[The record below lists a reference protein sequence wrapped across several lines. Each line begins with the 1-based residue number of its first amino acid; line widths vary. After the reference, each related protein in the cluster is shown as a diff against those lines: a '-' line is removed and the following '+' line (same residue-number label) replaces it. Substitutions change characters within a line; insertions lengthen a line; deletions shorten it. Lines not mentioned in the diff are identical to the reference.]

1 MRSSAILFLLLGLL
15 AAGMPAAARADSGR
29 ASAARADLGRASAA
43 RADLG
48 RASAAR
54 ADLGRASAAR
64 ADLGR
69 ASAARADLGRASAA
83 RVDLGRASAA
93 RQLSRTERALAATV
107 QAARAPRAELGR
119 SASAA
124 RPFWD
129 AVDRMSRALQQADAG
144 LRAGDS
150 RYFAG
155 LGEGSRA
162 LAELEVVWARTRR
175 DPGVGA
181 GIAALSTSYR
191 RLRNG
196 YGWEALRRRQG
207 GALTAAET
215 RRFHALQQADAQ
227 VAQHLKPVQAK
238 AAKTGDKAMA
248 EQLRRL
254 REQAERVAT
263 AELTLE
269 AYLTAELLH
278 DIVQGEWAASQHYVK
293 PAYRAAWRKAA
304 PAIEKLATDP
314 GVGFVFTADLSKAE
328 AWSFDAGADEA
339 SAAAAP
345 AAPTKPAVDDTPVDE
360 VEIVEGRPHR
370 TAGVEEDG
378 TALTDE
384 EAPAAVA
391 PTPASEPAE
400 IPAMGAPAGIEDG
413 PTAESAPVVA
423 PPPVQAVPAEPAPS
437 AEPAPVP
444 PAAVPPADGPEAGA
458 GEGTAI
464 NPATMGDDEPPP
476 VIEPGSGRPAAPQV
490 PPDAAPQDPDVIPT
504 PPPDAPLPGD
514 APAEEPDITARPPES
529 PPPAVGGDPADQ
541 PPPADADP
549 RPVEPPPPP
558 PA

>member
-1 MRSSAILFLLLGLL
+1 MRPSAIVFLLLGLL
-15 AAGMPAAARADSGR
+15 AAGMPAAARADS
-29 ASAARADLGRASAA
+29 
-43 RADLG
+43 
-48 RASAAR
+48 
-54 ADLGRASAAR
+54 
-64 ADLGR
+64 
-69 ASAARADLGRASAA
+69 
-83 RVDLGRASAA
+83 GRASAA

-129 AVDRMSRALQQADAG
+129 AVDRMSHALQQADAG
-144 LRAGDS
+144 LRAGGS

-162 LAELEVVWARTRR
+162 LAELEVVWARSRHR

-181 GIAALSTSYR
+181 GIEALSKSYR

-215 RRFHALQQADAQ
+215 RRFHALQQADAH
-227 VAQHLKPVQAK
+227 VAEHLKPVQAK

-248 EQLRRL
+248 DQLRRL

-293 PAYRAAWRKAA
+293 PAYRAVWRKAA

-339 SAAAAP
+339 APAAAAEAP
-345 AAPTKPAVDDTPVDE
+345 AAVAPAAATKPAVDDTPVDE
-360 VEIVEGRPHR
+360 VEIVDGRPHR

-378 TALTDE
+378 TAPTDE
-384 EAPAAVA
+384 GAPAAAEGGATDPTAASAPPAVA
-391 PTPASEPAE
+391 PSPAL
-400 IPAMGAPAGIEDG
+400 
-413 PTAESAPVVA
+413 
-423 PPPVQAVPAEPAPS
+423 PAEPAPS
-437 AEPAPVP
+437 AEAAPVP
-444 PAAVPPADGPEAGA
+444 LTAATPADAPEAGA
-458 GEGTAI
+458 GEGAATD
-464 NPATMGDDEPPP
+464 PAAMGDDEPP
-476 VIEPGSGRPAAPQV
+476 VIAPGSGKPEADQA
-490 PPDAAPQDPDVIPT
+490 PPDAVATPQDPDVLPA
-504 PPPDAPLPGD
+504 PPPGD
-514 APAEEPDITARPPES
+514 APAEEPDLTAKPPES
-529 PPPAVGGDPADQ
+529 PPPAGAGDPADQ
-541 PPPADADP
+541 PPPADTDP
-549 RPVEPPPPP
+549 QPVEPPPPP
-558 PA
+558 PPA